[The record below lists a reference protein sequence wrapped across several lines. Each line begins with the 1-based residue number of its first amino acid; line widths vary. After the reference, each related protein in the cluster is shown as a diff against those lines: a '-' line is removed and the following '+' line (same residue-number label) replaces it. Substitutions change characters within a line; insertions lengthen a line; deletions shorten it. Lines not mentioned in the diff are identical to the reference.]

1 MHVALW
7 ASLAFLAGYLVGS
20 VPLGLLLARA
30 VAGIDIRRYGTGGIG
45 ASNVRRNVG
54 TLWAAVLVLALF
66 LQGLLPP
73 LAARLAGAPEAVVVA
88 AALGAVIGYSWS
100 VFLGFKVE
108 GARGV
113 GISSGTA
120 AALSPSGLIPLYAAC
135 ALGALLRQGSAGV
148 LVGFV
153 LYAGWVVYFAGSVAY
168 SAGALALLALVL
180 IRRLDGVGQ
189 DLGRGAMLPVIVERV
204 LFDRRPERPLAGSSA
219 DERP

>member
-1 MHVALW
+1 MHVALSV
-7 ASLAFLAGYLVGS
+7 SLALLAGYLVGS
-20 VPLGLLLARA
+20 VPLGLLIVRA

-45 ASNVRRNVG
+45 ASNVRHNVG
-54 TLWAAVLVLALF
+54 TLWAAVLVLGLF

-73 LAARLAGAPEAVVVA
+73 LVVRLAGGPEAAVVA
-88 AALGAVIGYSWS
+88 AALGVVTGYNWS

-113 GISSGTA
+113 GVSTGA
-120 AALSPSGLIPLYAAC
+120 AAVLSPSGLIPLYAAC
-135 ALGALLRQGSAGV
+135 GLGAVLRQGATGV
-148 LVGFV
+148 LLGLV